1 MSSVVESEV
10 SVVSRGSISL
20 EARLREAREKREK
33 VLARRAKNDPGGAT
47 GPERRGNFEFA
58 PAPFDRAGGGDSNGF
73 PFAGAT
79 LPMQEPEPVEPVPEM
94 QEPLVMEAFNHGER
108 PRRAQ
113 VVNPKIAEASSGP
126 AESVDS
132 SRWSL
137 DPDDDILI
145 NPKIV
150 ESMLPVTPYQVS
162 GAEDPWYSE
171 DAKKKLKDKRPR
183 LIPLDPSVFISVDES
198 FDLGTPGELK
208 AVFDEAKYVHA
219 RRRTKVRLVRILA
232 ILVLVVAGFMV
243 FPVIKGGFQPA
254 LEAIFLNAPA
264 D

>member
-1 MSSVVESEV
+1 
-10 SVVSRGSISL
+10 
-20 EARLREAREKREK
+20 
-33 VLARRAKNDPGGAT
+33 
-47 GPERRGNFEFA
+47 
-58 PAPFDRAGGGDSNGF
+58 
-73 PFAGAT
+73 
-79 LPMQEPEPVEPVPEM
+79 
-94 QEPLVMEAFNHGER
+94 MEAFNHGER

-171 DAKKKLKDKRPR
+171 DAKEKLKDKRPR
-183 LIPLDPSVFISVDES
+183 LIPLDPSVFIPVDES